1 MQSSMSE
8 FSELAKL
15 GAAAPTCFHEFHHR
29 CARRTNGRRKA
40 LGNFSAPTGSSDK
53 METFRCAGALY
64 SDSPSAAAF
73 TRRSRAASASVSIKV
88 RLSSQ
93 PMQASVML

>member
-1 MQSSMSE
+1 MSE

-15 GAAAPTCFHEFHHR
+15 GAAAPTNVSMNFTTGALGER
-29 CARRTNGRRKA
+29 TVEEKRSATLARGPAVRTNWKR
-40 LGNFSAPTGSSDK
+40 LD
-53 METFRCAGALY
+53 CAGALY